1 MNTKEQ
7 KPMLKNIDAELD
19 ELYGK
24 EGTPQ
29 REDFRRDAY
38 AYCAGQV
45 IHEMRKEEKITQ
57 QELALRIGAN
67 KSYISRIEKGLIEPS
82 VGTFYRIINALGLSI
97 EINKPLA

>member
-1 MNTKEQ
+1 MNIKEQ

-19 ELYGK
+19 DLYGK
-24 EGTPQ
+24 EGTPL
-29 REDFRRDAY
+29 RESFRRDAY

-45 IHEMRKEEKITQ
+45 IHKMRKEEKITQ

-82 VGTFYRIINALGLSI
+82 VGTFYRIINALGLNI

>member
-1 MNTKEQ
+1 M
-7 KPMLKNIDAELD
+7 D

-29 REDFRRDAY
+29 REAFWRDAY

-57 QELALRIGAN
+57 QELAMRIGAN